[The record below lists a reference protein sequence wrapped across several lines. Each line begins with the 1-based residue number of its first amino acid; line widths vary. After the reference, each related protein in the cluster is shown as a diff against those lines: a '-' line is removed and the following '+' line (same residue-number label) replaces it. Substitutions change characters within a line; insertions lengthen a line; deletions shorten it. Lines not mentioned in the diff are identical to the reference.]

1 MKVKDAKLDAPKIL
15 IASVLE
21 TFSEIFKTFFPIIE
35 VVRKRRNMVIAL
47 AKTDI
52 IFTMKAISSIS
63 DAKDAKKAPII

>member
-35 VVRKRRNMVIAL
+35 VVRKRRNIVNAL
-47 AKTDI
+47 VKTDI

-63 DAKDAKKAPII
+63 DAKVAKKAPII